1 MKIKFVCVRMQHT
14 AFALATVVSTKE
26 ACLDAP
32 YPAASEAG
40 GPLRAVACVLL
51 TPARPPGLRLGMY
64 GPLKTAVGA
73 DADPT
78 LARKILAGSLSGGI
92 ATLITNPMELIKTRL
107 QSNSA
112 QGGALAVVRK
122 VVAADGI
129 TGLWKGTMPSAVR
142 FSFCAWFWCAKF
154 WYPVVSANQKL
165 SQ

>member
-1 MKIKFVCVRMQHT
+1 
-14 AFALATVVSTKE
+14 
-26 ACLDAP
+26 
-32 YPAASEAG
+32 
-40 GPLRAVACVLL
+40 
-51 TPARPPGLRLGMY
+51 MY

-73 DADPT
+73 DGDPT

-107 QSNSA
+107 QANSA

-142 FSFCAWFWCAKF
+142 FSRCARFRH
-154 WYPVVSANQKL
+154 YVRKL
-165 SQ
+165 EVCESTTLLFPFTRGV